1 MIGVITSQDGF
12 LSGRITF
19 EGTLQG
25 TIRNEGIIK
34 GSLIA
39 STGYTDYLG
48 EYIITPK
55 IEEQTMYT
63 HDTHMVQDVTI
74 KGIPYYEIENPKGG
88 TTFII
93 S

>member
-1 MIGVITSQDGF
+1 MIGAITSQDGF
-12 LSGRITF
+12 LSGHIIF
-19 EGTLQG
+19 EGMLKG
-25 TIRNEGIIK
+25 TIRNEGTIK
-34 GSLIA
+34 GSLIV
-39 STGYTDYLG
+39 STCYVDYLG
-48 EYIITPK
+48 KYIITPK

-63 HDTHMVQDVTI
+63 HDTHMVKDVTI

>member
-1 MIGVITSQDGF
+1 MIGAITSQDGF
-12 LSGRITF
+12 LSGHIIF
-19 EGTLQG
+19 EGMLKG
-25 TIRNEGIIK
+25 TIRNEGTIK

-39 STGYTDYLG
+39 STGYADYLG
-48 EYIITPK
+48 KYIITPK

-63 HDTHMVQDVTI
+63 HDTHMVKDVTI